1 MNDFLLFRHIR
12 KENRWRVEKEDL
24 IRLRDYL
31 LVYFEE
37 TPLFDR
43 ELLAWMEQGQL
54 EDGEFRLI
62 SFLFNID
69 HSDEEGLFL
78 TEAFPQRLPLSQEC
92 SFRLYLY
99 PLAGSPYDDFSVLPV
114 QMRLRRVAT

>member
-24 IRLRDYL
+24 IRFRDYL

-37 TPLFDR
+37 TPSFDR
-43 ELLAWMEQGQL
+43 ELLAWMEHGQL
-54 EDGEFRLI
+54 EDREFRLI

-69 HSDEEGLFL
+69 HSEKEGLFL
-78 TEAFPQRLPLSQEC
+78 TEAFPDRLPVLRC
-92 SFRLYLY
+92 SFTLYLY
-99 PLAGSPYDDFSVLPV
+99 PLDGSLYDDFSILPV
-114 QMRLRRVAT
+114 QMSLRRITT